1 MKYGF
6 DEHPLIINIIIII
19 IVACER
25 NGFFLMSNFFIIR
38 TVIKTARITL
48 CL

>member
-6 DEHPLIINIIIII
+6 DEHLLIINIII

-25 NGFFLMSNFFIIR
+25 NDFFLMSNFFIIR
-38 TVIKTARITL
+38 TVIKTAHITL